1 MKIITASE
9 YNSCVGSVLNL
20 GKRSGL
26 FDNRMPTYERVFV
39 KDDFDSIREKIKTNQ
54 FKLFTCYEKLDD
66 NHYKVTKRLINTNSI
81 IVISKA

>member
-1 MKIITASE
+1 MKIISANE
-9 YNSCVGSVLNL
+9 YKSCVGSELNL
-20 GKRSGL
+20 GKRSGI

-54 FKLFTCYEKLDD
+54 FRLFTCYEKIDD

-81 IVISKA
+81 IVISRV